1 MTSVFDGSHLRRGEM
16 QSALATLAELHH
28 AAPGTGV
35 EVTYATGFSPLDD
48 VLSGGI
54 RPGELVLVGGKP
66 GIGKTIACLQWARAM
81 AQRGIVA
88 LYLCFEHDQATLLS
102 RLLACELREAALA
115 AGRHFDL
122 GLEELQGR
130 LRDVASGTLTLREAL
145 GSDPLLGEAER
156 RLAAYA
162 DRLVLF
168 QGSGSRTDVIAAGD
182 AVSRFG
188 HEPRVLFVDY
198 VQKVPVVP
206 GVATEADRVTRV
218 IESLKELALDQDI
231 PVVAISAADQHGLTA
246 RRLHLHHLRGSAALA
261 YEADAAVVL
270 NDKLDVVS
278 RAHIAYSTNR
288 IEEFRQQVVFSLEK
302 NRNGANGVDL
312 EFVKDFGHYRFDPR
326 GTWVAERLW
335 SEHAVET

>member
-16 QSALATLAELHH
+16 QSALATLAEMHH
-28 AAPGTGV
+28 AVPGARADAP
-35 EVTYATGFSPLDD
+35 YATGFSPLDD

-54 RPGELVLVGGKP
+54 RAGELVLVGGKP
-66 GIGKTIACLQWARAM
+66 GIGKTIACLQWARSM
-81 AQRGIVA
+81 AQRGVVA
-88 LYLCFEHDQATLLS
+88 VYLCFEHDQATLLS
-102 RLLACELREAALA
+102 RLLSCELREAALA

-156 RLAAYA
+156 RVAAYA

-168 QGSGSRTDVIAAGD
+168 QGSGSRTDAAAAAD
-182 AVSRFG
+182 AMSRFG
-188 HEPRVLFVDY
+188 HEPRIIFVDY
-198 VQKVPVVP
+198 VQKMPVVP
-206 GVATEADRVTRV
+206 ALVSEADRVTRV
-218 IESLKELALDQDI
+218 VDSLKELALDQDI

-261 YEADAAVVL
+261 YEADAALML

-302 NRNGANGVDL
+302 NRNGTNGVDL

-326 GTWVAERLW
+326 GSWVAERLW
-335 SEHAVET
+335 SEHSVEA